1 MKKSKRIFP
10 ILLILI
16 VLLCSCS
23 KSQAAQW
30 QEQYDLGV
38 RYLSEGN
45 YEEAII
51 AFTAAIEIDPKRAE
65 AYVGRGDAYV
75 GSGETD
81 DNLSAAQADYEKAR
95 NLDEG
100 NVEIYSKLAD
110 IYLLRGDLQSAI
122 QILNEGYEI
131 TNEQMLLDRAEE
143 LSIQVPQP
151 VPGDLGTYV
160 PVTGLNVP
168 LKYTVVS
175 SEGIQPVGELYF
187 TVEVNNGRS
196 SYTSSRSDGLRTIL
210 FGTVGIELESWSDGG
225 KYLLSG
231 VGVSSP
237 ENWQAD
243 LERSCPKEYV
253 KSSWYQSE
261 MENGEFGS
269 YSEIFQERAGFGAPY
284 HHGYS
289 GGEIM
294 HSEIW
299 CLVLAAYDEN
309 GIRVGYTVYQIEN
322 TPELLAAKET
332 CTVVVDENTW
342 EIVS

>member
-1 MKKSKRIFP
+1 MKRVYNW
-10 ILLILI
+10 LLIV
-16 VLLCSCS
+16 VLVLGLCSCGQS
-23 KSQAAQW
+23 TEAQW
-30 QEQYDLGV
+30 QEQYDLGI

-51 AFTAAIEIDPKRAE
+51 TFTAAIEIDPNRAE
-65 AYVGRGDAYV
+65 AYMGRGDAYV

-81 DNLSAAQADYEKAR
+81 DNLAVAQADYEKAL
-95 NLDEG
+95 NLDED

-110 IYLLRGDLQSAI
+110 IYLLRGDVQSAI
-122 QILNEGYEI
+122 QILNKGYES

-143 LSIQVPQP
+143 LSNQVPQP

-160 PVTGLNVP
+160 PVTGLKVP
-168 LKYTVVS
+168 LEYTVLS
-175 SEGIQPVGELYF
+175 SEGIQPVGELCF

-196 SYTSSRSDGLRTIL
+196 SYTSSGSEGLRTIL

-231 VGVSSP
+231 AGVSSP

-253 KSSWYQSE
+253 QSSRYQSE

-269 YSEIFQERAGFGAPY
+269 YSELFQERASFVAPY
-284 HHGYS
+284 HRGYS
-289 GGEIM
+289 GGGMM

-322 TPELLAAKET
+322 TPELLAAKKT

-342 EIVS
+342 EVVK